1 MRWPTPLLAS
11 LIMSELDLVGVPEIA
26 EMLGVT
32 RRTAWRY
39 VRRADFPEPMV
50 TLRGKRMW
58 KRSAVVGWA
67 KRTLPLPTDPR
78 VKQADRVT

>member
-1 MRWPTPLLAS
+1 MP
-11 LIMSELDLVGVPEIA
+11 ELDLVGVPEIA

-39 VRRADFPEPMV
+39 VQRADFPEPV
-50 TLRGKRMW
+50 VALRGKRMW
-58 KRSAVVGWA
+58 KRAAVLTWA

-78 VKQADRVT
+78 VKRADRAT